1 MARSG
6 LYKSE
11 VKKARDAVIAQ
22 GKHPSVD
29 AVRIALG
36 NTGSKTTIHKYLK
49 ELEEEDGGA
58 GGRKASISEALQ
70 DLVERLA
77 AQLQDEANAQRD
89 ALRNEHAQE
98 MRRHVEE
105 LDAAH
110 QENEQIKAQLR
121 RIEASLQQEQ
131 AAHGATREALQR
143 ESIAR
148 HTAEQQI
155 IDFRERL
162 TENETHRQSLEDKH
176 QHAREALEHY
186 RQSVKEQR
194 DQDQRRHEQQI
205 QQLQAELRQAQQTI
219 VVKQESLTRL
229 NQEGARLVSDLA
241 HAQKIL
247 YEERATNRRLIQQ
260 LEALPVAH
268 QRLAILEVQLTEKE
282 SQSTDLRQQLAD
294 SGEQLKARDAQARAL
309 ELALATA
316 EAKLEAQHAIM
327 AQWRLP
333 SSTEEPPGEE
343 ENKSA

>member
-11 VKKARDAVIAQ
+11 VKKARDAVIAN
-22 GKHPSVD
+22 GRHPSVD

-77 AQLQDEANAQRD
+77 AQLQEEANTQSN
-89 ALRNEHAQE
+89 ALRIEHAQE
-98 MRRHVEE
+98 MRRHAEALV
-105 LDAAH
+105 AAR
-110 QENEQIKAQLR
+110 QEAEQLNAQLQR
-121 RIEASLQQEQ
+121 METTLQQEQ
-131 AAHGATREALQR
+131 VAHGATREALQQ

-148 HTAEQQI
+148 HTAEQHVANL
-155 IDFRERL
+155 RERL

-194 DQDQRRHEQQI
+194 DQDLRRHEQQI
-205 QQLQAELRQAQQTI
+205 QQLQAELRQALQTI
-219 VVKQESLTRL
+219 VVKQENLTRL

-241 HAQKIL
+241 HAQKVL
-247 YEERATNRRLIQQ
+247 YEEQATNRRLTQQ
-260 LEALPVAH
+260 LEALPSAH
-268 QRLAILEVQLTEKE
+268 QRVAILEMQLAEKE
-282 SQSTDLRQQLAD
+282 AQSNEIKQQITDI
-294 SGEQLKARDAQARAL
+294 GEQLKARDAQARAL

-316 EAKLEAQHAIM
+316 DAKLEAQHAIM
-327 AQWRLP
+327 AQWPIP
-333 SSTEEPPGEE
+333 SRTQETPLGEE
-343 ENKSA
+343 NNPV